1 MGSSLVG
8 DDVPEPQA
16 LLHSELPS
24 TMDVALDE
32 TSIPKRPKVA
42 DFRDVDAR
50 RDIITKL
57 YWDEDHDLPEVMKV
71 MESQHDFKA
80 TLVNL

>member
-1 MGSSLVG
+1 METTHQKSQVILDS
-8 DDVPEPQA
+8 DNFTN
-16 LLHSELPS
+16 

-32 TSIPKRPKVA
+32 TLVPQRPKVA

-71 MESQHDFKA
+71 MENQHGFKA
-80 TLVNL
+80 T

>member
-1 MGSSLVG
+1 
-8 DDVPEPQA
+8 
-16 LLHSELPS
+16 
-24 TMDVALDE
+24 MDVALDE
-32 TSIPKRPKVA
+32 TLVPQRPKVA

-71 MESQHDFKA
+71 MENQHGFKA
-80 TLVNL
+80 T